1 MAFRTIFSRFKIF
14 TIIRS
19 LQTVIYYIFIDVES
33 WFNTFQEK
41 KITVAE
47 RRAYPLK
54 GSENFS
60 ALLMIM
66 M

>member
-14 TIIRS
+14 AIIRS
-19 LQTVIYYIFIDVES
+19 LQIVIYYIFIEVES

-41 KITVAE
+41 KITVVE